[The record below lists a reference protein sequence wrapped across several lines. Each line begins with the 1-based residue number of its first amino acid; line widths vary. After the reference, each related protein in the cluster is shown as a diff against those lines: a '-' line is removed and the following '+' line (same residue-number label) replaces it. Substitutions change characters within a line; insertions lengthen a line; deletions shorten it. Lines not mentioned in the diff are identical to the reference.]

1 MIPNVD
7 RLEYSAPHN
16 TEAEIALL
24 GALMFDT
31 AAITQISDL
40 KPEHFYHNNHQL
52 IYQAIADLAAKSQ
65 PTDLIFVTNYLKEKT
80 WLKTVGGKTA
90 LAKICQQCVTS
101 INVAA
106 YAVEVREL
114 FERRQLIRQGEELI
128 ARAQDNRVSLD
139 MAQCQLVTSTTHDS
153 KLSTASITSSHVA
166 CGATFKEIND
176 FEQTDAAGNIY
187 FHPERILPGEL
198 ARKLIKDGEKL
209 NIDPVGIW
217 QYLMTAMLSLMGQ
230 DTVADFSGLQIPNI
244 LWAVLVQRSGGGKT
258 RAKNL
263 VTAPLSVWQEQAY
276 EEFKQQTKIW
286 KDSQKGKYKGI
297 GGDETLS
304 VTDDTDTQ
312 PKLRKYL
319 FNVATPQAIVRRL
332 SEQEN
337 GCIWVR
343 DELKGL
349 FKSLDQF
356 TGEGEGMEILLESWD
371 GKGCAVDRV
380 DNDNTYYVPSSRL
393 SVAGGIQP
401 GVFSKVFSDPDDAQ
415 GTQARCLFAI
425 PREIPVK
432 RVKGYCELSDTLPTL
447 YKWIE
452 YQDWGKLTPTD
463 EADDLFTKIY
473 ETFGNEPCS
482 NNVLKQWMSKLAGQ
496 TVRLAIALHA
506 LDCYYDRSRDI
517 HKIQYDTLYRAYE
530 LALYYKACFES
541 LQGNLSENIPG
552 ILLKIQKKA
561 ESLGKADLKDLYR
574 NIRPI
579 RNLAKEEGVG
589 IAEFTLILCRQL
601 ESLGKG
607 TVNKDREAYYYL
619 PKIAPHA
626 TRNAETVVRRG
637 LETCG
642 GRVTPATNAMQS
654 DTRADIDLPDD
665 EERF

>member
-7 RLEYSAPHN
+7 RLEYGAPHN
-16 TEAEIALL
+16 TEAEIALI
-24 GALMFDT
+24 GALLFDT
-31 AAITQISDL
+31 AAFSQIGDL
-40 KPEHFYHNNHQL
+40 EPEHFYHNNHQL
-52 IYQAIADLAAKSQ
+52 IFTAIKDLAARSQ
-65 PTDLIFVTNYLKEKT
+65 PTDLVFVTNYLREKT

-106 YAVEVREL
+106 YAVEVKAHW
-114 FERRQLIRQGEELI
+114 ERRELIRQGEELI
-128 ARAQDNRVSLD
+128 AQAQNTCVSLD
-139 MAQCQLVTSTTHDS
+139 VSECQAVPGASHSLKSSTV
-153 KLSTASITSSHVA
+153 KNTSSRVA

-187 FHPERILPGEL
+187 FYPERILPGEL
-198 ARKLIKDGEKL
+198 ARKLIKDGEKQ

-217 QYLMTAMLSLMGQ
+217 QYLMTVTLSLMGQ
-230 DTVADFSGLQIPNI
+230 DTIVDFSGFVVPNI
-244 LWAVLVQRSGGGKT
+244 LWGIIVQRSGAGKT
-258 RAKNL
+258 RAQNL
-263 VTAPLSVWQEQAY
+263 VTSPLSAWQEQAF
-276 EEFKQQTKIW
+276 EEFKEQIKIW
-286 KDSQKGKYKGI
+286 KDSQKGKYRER

-304 VTDDTDTQ
+304 VTDDTDTP

-356 TGEGEGMEILLESWD
+356 SGEGEGMEILLESWD

-380 DNDNTYYVPSSRL
+380 DIENTYYIPSSRL

-452 YQDWGKLTPTD
+452 YQNWGRLTPT
-463 EADDLFTKIY
+463 EQADDLFTVIL
-473 ETFGNEPCS
+473 ETFGNEPCL
-482 NNVLKQWMSKLAGQ
+482 NEATKAWMSKLGGQ
-496 TVRLAIALHA
+496 TLRVAMAIHA

-530 LALYYKACFES
+530 LALYYKACFRK
-541 LQGNLSENIPG
+541 LQGFVSENIPG

-561 ESLGKADLKDLYR
+561 ENLGKAAMADLYR
-574 NIRPI
+574 NVRPI
-579 RNLAKEEGVG
+579 RNLAKEENVG
-589 IAEFTLILCRQL
+589 IAEFTLTLCRQL

-607 TVNKDREAYYYL
+607 KVISERDTYYYL
-619 PKIAPHA
+619 PNIAPHA
-626 TRNAETVVRRG
+626 TRDAETLTQQG
-637 LETCG
+637 LEVCG
-642 GRVTPATNAMQS
+642 SGDTRS
-654 DTRADIDLPDD
+654 DTATRSGKVTLIDLPDD